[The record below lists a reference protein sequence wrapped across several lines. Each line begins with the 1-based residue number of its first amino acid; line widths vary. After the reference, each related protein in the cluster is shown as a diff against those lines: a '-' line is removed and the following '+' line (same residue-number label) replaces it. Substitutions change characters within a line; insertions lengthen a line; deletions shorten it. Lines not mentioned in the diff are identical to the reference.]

1 MAITL
6 ETLGDLAAEVIHAS
20 ALTGEG
26 LEELREALGRAVF
39 EGRLDASAA
48 DCLFNA
54 RQRGAVRRCLDHL
67 EDGVRAVRGG
77 LGYEFVALDLRE
89 ATDALGDVT
98 GRVTGQDVLDRIF
111 SRFCI
116 GK

>member
-1 MAITL
+1 M
-6 ETLGDLAAEVIHAS
+6 S

-26 LEELREALGRAVF
+26 MDDLREALGRVVTQ
-39 EGRLDASAA
+39 GRLDASAA

-54 RQRGAVRRCLDHL
+54 RQRGAVRRALDGL
-67 EDGVRAVRGG
+67 EDAERAVLDG
-77 LGYEFVALDLRE
+77 LGYEFAALGLRE
-89 ATDALGDVT
+89 ATDALGE
-98 GRVTGQDVLDRIF
+98 VTGQVAAQDVLGRIF

>member
-1 MAITL
+1 MRQELWRAI
-6 ETLGDLAAEVIHAS
+6 
-20 ALTGEG
+20 
-26 LEELREALGRAVF
+26 F

-54 RQRGAVRRCLDHL
+54 RQRDALRRALGCV
-67 EDGVRAVRGG
+67 ERAGRAAGEG
-77 LGYEFVALDLRE
+77 TGMEFAALDLRM
-89 ATDALGDVT
+89 ATDALGEVC
-98 GRVTGQDVLDRIF
+98 GGVAAQDVLDRIF